1 MLYASPPRLFSSSPL
16 VLDTQFRQRID
27 RLNKIKRESLR
38 RLYNSIDAIRLEL
51 VAKDRKIAAL
61 KARLH
66 ILEARLQPVR
76 RRRIKTEEESS

>member
-27 RLNKIKRESLR
+27 RLNKIERESLR

-51 VAKDRKIAAL
+51 AAKDRKIAAL

-66 ILEARLQPVR
+66 ILEARLQPIR
-76 RRRIKTEEESS
+76 RRRIKTKEESS